1 MDQFGAFL
9 ITFWD
14 RFWNSYLQIEAKM
27 GKKEV
32 QNMTPKLTKY
42 AKMDSKW

>member
-1 MDQFGAFL
+1 MKPFL
-9 ITFWD
+9 APFWD

-32 QNMTPKLTKY
+32 QNMTPKLTKIFQNGL
-42 AKMDSKW
+42 K